1 MSCSKNSRYELSEV
15 HRPVVSTEPFLSSK
29 LQLEKQEGLPVL
41 NVATPTVMANVYMFL
56 KYTRGKRT
64 FVATSTL
71 RKAAYSVTVAEA
83 WSTGPTDSDSRNGCA
98 KCYMSLISPLL
109 LVFFY
114 FMVEFVPLYCQFVL
128 LSVLLKRITMTFS
141 Q

>member
-1 MSCSKNSRYELSEV
+1 MSSVRSAVLLC
-15 HRPVVSTEPFLSSK
+15 PPFLSGK

-41 NVATPTVMANVYMFL
+41 NVATPTVMANVYVFL

-71 RKAAYSVTVAEA
+71 RKAAYSVTVAEV

-98 KCYMSLISPLL
+98 KCYMSLISTLL